1 MVKEISVTQFLG
13 DNPMTP
19 EELIIYTARV
29 SSPANQKNHATAPRL
44 IKYLINHKHWS
55 PFEMVDWTVEIY
67 TSRAIAAQILR
78 HRSFSF
84 QEFSQ
89 RYATVDAEEF
99 PLPEMRMVHKDGNRQ
114 GSGEVCHDERINGL
128 VINQIQHAT
137 DLYARLLEQGI
148 APETARMV
156 LPLCTPTRLY
166 MKGSVRSWIH
176 YFSARCDPHAQKEHR
191 LIAKEIRNLFIK
203 RFPQISAALDYRFSE
218 ALDDYLASQ

>member
-1 MVKEISVTQFLG
+1 MVREVSFTQFFG
-13 DNPMTP
+13 KVAMSP

-29 SSPANQKNHATAPRL
+29 SSPANQENHATAPRL

-55 PFEMVDWTVEIY
+55 PFEMVDWTVEIN

-89 RYATVDAEEF
+89 RYAAVDITEL
-99 PLPEMRMVHKDGNRQ
+99 PMPEMRMIHKAGNRQ
-114 GSGEVCHDERINGL
+114 GSGEACHDERINGL
-128 VINQIQHAT
+128 VAEQIQQAT
-137 DLYARLLEQGI
+137 DLYARLLEQRV

-176 YFSARCDPHAQKEHR
+176 YFSARCDPHTQKEHR
-191 LIAKEIRNLFIK
+191 LIAKEIRDLFTK
-203 RFPQISAALDYRFSE
+203 RFPQISAALSYD
-218 ALDDYLASQ
+218 LAPQ

>member
-1 MVKEISVTQFLG
+1 MVNEISVTQFLG

-29 SSPANQKNHATAPRL
+29 SSPTNQNNHATAPRL

-89 RYATVDAEEF
+89 RYATVDATEF
-99 PLPEMRMVHKDGNRQ
+99 PMPEMRMAHKAGNRQ
-114 GSGEVCHDERINGL
+114 GSGEVCHDERVNGL
-128 VINQIQHAT
+128 VINQIQQAT
-137 DLYARLLEQGI
+137 DLYARLLEQGV

-176 YFSARCDPHAQKEHR
+176 YFSARCDPHTQKEHR
-191 LIAKEIRNLFIK
+191 LIAKEIRNLFTK
-203 RFPQISAALDYRFSE
+203 RFPKIAEALDYS
-218 ALDDYLASQ
+218 LASQ

>member
-13 DNPMTP
+13 DDPMTP
-19 EELIIYTARV
+19 EEVIIYTARV
-29 SSPANQKNHATAPRL
+29 SSPANQDNHATAPRL

-55 PFEMVDWTVEIY
+55 PFEMVDWTVEVY

-89 RYATVDAEEF
+89 RYATVDLSEL
-99 PLPEMRMVHKDGNRQ
+99 PMPEMRRKHKEGNRQ
-114 GSGEVCHDERINGL
+114 GSGEVMYSAL
-128 VINQIQHAT
+128 VKVAI
-137 DLYARLLEQGI
+137 EQAVSAYQTLI
-148 APETARMV
+148 DCDVAPETARMV

-176 YFSARCDPHAQKEHR
+176 YFSARCDPHTQKEHR
-191 LIAKEIRNLFIK
+191 LIAKEIRSLFIK

>member
-1 MVKEISVTQFLG
+1 MVTEISVTQFLG

-19 EELIIYTARV
+19 EELIIYAARV
-29 SSPANQKNHATAPRL
+29 SSPENQENHATAPRL

-67 TSRAIAAQILR
+67 TSRAIGAQMLR

-89 RYATVDAEEF
+89 RYATVDLSEF
-99 PLPEMRMVHKDGNRQ
+99 PMPEMRRKHKEGNRQ
-114 GSGEVCHDERINGL
+114 GSGEVMYSAL
-128 VINQIQHAT
+128 VKVAI
-137 DLYARLLEQGI
+137 EQAVSAYQTLI
-148 APETARMV
+148 DCDVAPETARMV

-191 LIAKEIRNLFIK
+191 LIAKEIRDLFTK
-203 RFPQISAALDYRFSE
+203 RFPQISNALSYN
-218 ALDDYLASQ
+218 LASQ

>member
-13 DNPMTP
+13 DNPMSP

-29 SSPANQKNHATAPRL
+29 SSPANQENHTTAPRL

-55 PFEMVDWTVEIY
+55 PFEMVDWTVEIN

-89 RYATVDAEEF
+89 RYVAVSIAE
-99 PLPEMRMVHKDGNRQ
+99 LKMPEMRMKHKSGNRQ

-128 VINQIQHAT
+128 VANQIQQAT
-137 DLYARLLEQGI
+137 DLYARLLEQDV

-176 YFSARCDPHAQKEHR
+176 YFSARCDPNTQKEHR
-191 LIAKEIRNLFIK
+191 LVAKEIRDLFTK
-203 RFPQISAALDYRFSE
+203 RFPQISAALSYN
-218 ALDDYLASQ
+218 LAPQ